1 MRTTRGRALK
11 RHRPSVFVAAG
22 ALFALGPYLVRP
34 VRTEQLFAY
43 TIFALGAPVFMARLR
58 SVRPPSLLV
67 IIPLLTFLLLW
78 PVAVSV
84 FTVGPE
90 AALDTATLARI
101 DNFFLPI
108 AVLVGMS
115 GLSNRWSRSDTD
127 RALLA
132 FSTTW
137 LLALALHALL
147 VVVHVGLVDLSPVF
161 QPFLG
166 ASLQG
171 ESRILW
177 ERAADAGRFTGIFSS
192 PFEAGLCYSLA
203 FLLTIGRVS
212 ADRRIPTWELMAL
225 ALVLVG
231 GVLTLSKAFVLVGLP
246 LALLLGVP
254 PAIGAMAR
262 RGRVIRGLSIGAG
275 VALVVLLPIGRLL
288 TQWVGWTKLRRLVQ
302 LIFSDQALRVA
313 SGGRF
318 SSEGTGTV
326 QRRAAEV
333 LADQPL
339 TGLGIHVHE
348 TADNAYF
355 EYLLVGGLPEAAV
368 FVILLISLAY
378 LFSRVDRQYRR
389 LGIFLAFFLF
399 LASSGAPVIV
409 KNRFALAFWVAAFLI
424 LRTQPRLVE
433 TTGEVP
439 RAAPQPFR

>member
-1 MRTTRGRALK
+1 MGPQTTRNENDPRARAQTAPAIRIRRCGCTLCAWPVLGTPSK
-11 RHRPSVFVAAG
+11 DRATLRVHHFRLGEHRFSWRG
-22 ALFALGPYLVRP
+22 FA
-34 VRTEQLFAY
+34 QS
-43 TIFALGAPVFMARLR
+43 APH
-58 SVRPPSLLV
+58 PCLLSSR
-67 IIPLLTFLLLW
+67 LLTFLLLW

-231 GVLTLSKAFVLVGLP
+231 GVSYPVKGVR
-246 LALLLGVP
+246 LGGAPSRTSTGRP
-254 PAIGAMAR
+254 PSDWGDGPQGARDKRPFDWGR
-262 RGRVIRGLSIGAG
+262 RGTRGSTSDRPGCSRNGSAG
-275 VALVVLLPIGRLL
+275 RNSGDLFNS
-288 TQWVGWTKLRRLVQ
+288 
-302 LIFSDQALRVA
+302 FSRNQALRVA

-326 QRRAAEV
+326 QRRAAEGPCRPTANRPGDPCTRDRRQRLLRV
-333 LADQPL
+333 PL
-339 TGLGIHVHE
+339 GWR
-348 TADNAYF
+348 
-355 EYLLVGGLPEAAV
+355 P
-368 FVILLISLAY
+368 
-378 LFSRVDRQYRR
+378 
-389 LGIFLAFFLF
+389 
-399 LASSGAPVIV
+399 P
-409 KNRFALAFWVAAFLI
+409 
-424 LRTQPRLVE
+424 
-433 TTGEVP
+433 
-439 RAAPQPFR
+439 